1 MTGEERIERLTVLQD
16 NIQAVYKMFMDN
28 AIDVERAR
36 TALDLLQL
44 QAEIIDLGDAVSKRM
59 QAALRTERR

>member
-1 MTGEERIERLTVLQD
+1 MTGEERVERLQVLQD

-44 QAEIIDLGDAVSKRM
+44 QSDILDLEDAVSKRM